1 MLFPQHKGSKSFRTC
16 KLFRKKNDV
25 FLKIIL
31 GLSTGVNV
39 LGIPYS
45 TIGQGVSKYVFDM
58 KFCRWTIFR
67 YVQTKNVSRKEH
79 VFRYLLMF
87 LEQVFYFI
95 HFVPIECVSR
105 VFQTPQR
112 AGYKP
117 LRNVRNSCSCSFLVV
132 SFISLSLIHKYTNN
146 FRDLQTFRTKY
157 LMAHICCPPV

>member
-45 TIGQGVSKYVFDM
+45 TISQGVSKYVFDM

-112 AGYKP
+112 YTTTKSLTP
-117 LRNVRNSCSCSFLVV
+117 FEVRPVTLP
-132 SFISLSLIHKYTNN
+132 
-146 FRDLQTFRTKY
+146 FRFWESGFRTFRFRLEHTAY
-157 LMAHICCPPV
+157 LLS